1 MVYPAFDAKEVTG
14 NVLLKNPS
22 LMELWKW
29 AADEGKV
36 QALSVKGKNY
46 AVVKDEDLAEQIG
59 AAGVPIYRYDDET
72 KSLELPVTSISSQS
86 RKKR

>member
-22 LMELWKW
+22 VMELWKW
-29 AADEGKV
+29 AANEGKV

-46 AVVKDEDLAEQIG
+46 VVVKDEGLAEQIS
-59 AAGVPIYRYDDET
+59 AAGVYTYQYDDE
-72 KSLELPVTSISSQS
+72 V
-86 RKKR
+86 KRLV